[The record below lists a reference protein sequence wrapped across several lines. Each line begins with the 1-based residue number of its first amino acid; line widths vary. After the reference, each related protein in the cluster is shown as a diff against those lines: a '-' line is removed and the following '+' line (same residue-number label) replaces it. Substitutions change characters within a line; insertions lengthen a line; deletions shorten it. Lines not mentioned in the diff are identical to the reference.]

1 MSSSLSRRDII
12 SLLKDRS
19 PTILPS
25 SGGYKQH
32 VETEILQ
39 FFGLA
44 KENLKDTKKFSGYC
58 GKFAFDAKDYYCN
71 ESGSK
76 IIEFLSSSRRKK
88 FLDSIIPKPDSIE
101 VRLPK
106 KRPGAPK
113 KEFCEKGPTG
123 QNLEANDVKNYAS
136 CSGVLFKA
144 AKLSAD
150 EEGLKD
156 VSFVFKE
163 VAKDPA
169 TATEMRAAITAS
181 KQGIS

>member
-1 MSSSLSRRDII
+1 MEIDRRYII
-12 SLLKDRS
+12 SLLKDQK
-19 PTILPS
+19 PS
-25 SGGYKQH
+25 IVPSTGGYKTH
-32 VETEILQ
+32 VESAILQ
-39 FFGLA
+39 YYGLA
-44 KENLKDTKKFSGYC
+44 KENLKESKKFSAYC
-58 GKFAFDAKDYYCN
+58 GKFAFDAKDYYLN
-71 ESGSK
+71 ESGGK
-76 IIEFLSSSRRKK
+76 INDFLKSSRREK

-101 VRLPK
+101 VKLPK

-113 KEFCEKGPTG
+113 KEFGEKGATA

-136 CSGVLFKA
+136 CSGALFKA